1 MDWKKPLPCC
11 LSTQTLEKGIFI
23 IASDFREGKKLT
35 NSYSCSIVNSVFLNL
50 QRAMDLYKRQM
61 METRGKPFITGRTLE
76 LISAS
81 SLENRGEQVHCD
93 VARVEDP
100 VLDSAAD
107 MLDAP
112 ISDRDSENVEAVP
125 SAAEDKSAEPVRS
138 PSKDVRSPISPPH
151 YEDNDQNNMVVGPEP
166 NVSGGELGAMSCEQ
180 QELVKSTE
188 TGVVGFSSP
197 EIASR
202 TVTTQ
207 SSLGDNFNEIGN
219 SNANG
224 DESSLRTEAF
234 GDATNGPLCIPDGSP
249 KVCEALMSG
258 SKESESIILSRIHH
272 SPESTH

>member
-1 MDWKKPLPCC
+1 M
-11 LSTQTLEKGIFI
+11 FI
-23 IASDFREGKKLT
+23 IASDFREGKKLM

-50 QRAMDLYKRQM
+50 QRAMGLYKKQM
-61 METRGKPFITGRTLE
+61 METRGKPFINKRTLE

-81 SLENRGEQVHCD
+81 SLGNGGEQVHCD

-112 ISDRDSENVEAVP
+112 ISDRDSENVEADP
-125 SAAEDKSAEPVRS
+125 SAAAEDKSAEPVQS
-138 PSKDVRSPISPPH
+138 PSKDVRPPISPPH
-151 YEDNDQNNMVVGPEP
+151 SEDNDQDNMVVGPEP
-166 NVSGGELGAMSCEQ
+166 NASGGELGAMSCEQ

-188 TGVVGFSSP
+188 TGVVGFSSLD
-197 EIASR
+197 IASR

-219 SNANG
+219 SEANG
-224 DESSLRTEAF
+224 DDSSLRTEAF
-234 GDATNGPLCIPDGSP
+234 GEATNGPLCFPDGSP